1 MMVIRASH
9 VAKIGLLAVVVLVS
23 ACSPSGSGTVVSST
37 VSTPVTTL
45 AATQDSAPAPDT
57 TTTTEQPKII
67 LSAPEY
73 TIVQRIPGTNSGDT
87 VVVLLDPGT
96 YNSLT
101 DIDLYDLI
109 AEIVELFPPI
119 ASVHIVDSAV
129 AVSVITNPDASQA
142 DRNSISSNYLA
153 RLENGF
159 QITYLGPFA
168 SSGTAVLG
176 S

>member
-1 MMVIRASH
+1 MIHKSH
-9 VAKIGLLAVVVLVS
+9 VMKVGFVAIVVLVS
-23 ACSPSGSGTVVSST
+23 ACSPSGSDTATSST
-37 VSTPVTTL
+37 IPAPVTTL
-45 AATQDSAPAPDT
+45 AATEDPGSAPDT
-57 TTTTEQPKII
+57 TTTTEEPKTI

-73 TIVQRIPGTNSGDT
+73 KIVQRTPGTNSGDT
-87 VVVLLDPGT
+87 VVVLLDPAT

-119 ASVHIVDSAV
+119 ASIHIVDSEA
-129 AVSVITNPDASQA
+129 AASVISDPDASQA
-142 DRNSISSNYLA
+142 DRNSVSPNYLA